1 MDGQIAFS
9 ASYVEVFLDDGFT
22 VSALIY
28 FDVIVSGLVY
38 ASKEVPMSLA
48 HQF

>member
-22 VSALIY
+22 VSALIN
-28 FDVIVSGLVY
+28 FDVVVAEMVY
-38 ASKEVPMSLA
+38 GSRGVPMSLA